1 MFGENIKSI
10 RESKGIGVN
19 ELSRLSGVNAS
30 YISALERNE
39 KKNPSIEILT
49 KLANALEITLE
60 DIIKNTEYDEVAT
73 TTTIDNNY
81 EFKSAQEAMKFIL
94 EQPVVMGYGGFDVKK
109 LSDKDL
115 IDFAND
121 LLIQLKNLG
130 YKYKR

>member
-73 TTTIDNNY
+73 TTIDNNY

>member
-39 KKNPSIEILT
+39 KKNPSVEILT

-60 DIIKNTEYDEVAT
+60 DIIKDTYCDEVALT
-73 TTTIDNNY
+73 TADNNY

>member
-10 RESKGIGVN
+10 RENKGIGVN

-60 DIIKNTEYDEVAT
+60 DIIKNTDYAEAAVT
-73 TTTIDNNY
+73 TTDSNY
-81 EFKSAQEAMKFIL
+81 QFKSAEEAMKFIL
-94 EQPVVMGYGGFDVKK
+94 EQPVIMGYGGFDAKK
-109 LSDKDL
+109 LSDKEL
-115 IDFAND
+115 ISFAND

-130 YKYKR
+130 YKYNR

>member
-39 KKNPSIEILT
+39 KKNPSVEILT

-60 DIIKNTEYDEVAT
+60 DIIKNTECDEVAAT
-73 TTTIDNNY
+73 TVDNNH